1 MPARC
6 CSTAHVITTREA
18 WYAETHLLSHSSAIK
33 DNLHSKRL
41 NRSKHLY
48 STHSKNLKVVLS
60 RGAYVRDTGLNVVQI
75 SPHTY
80 IQVSDQKAHITDHFK
95 RHKNSDHLANL
106 F

>member
-75 SPHTY
+75 SSHLWKVHTMKFL
-80 IQVSDQKAHITDHFK
+80 IK
-95 RHKNSDHLANL
+95 RHTLQTILRDIRILII
-106 F
+106 